1 MDRLCEFCCWAGR
14 RGFGASAATPKYGAD
29 AFMFRVLFEWRGFWA
44 REGLGRGSSMKRVVD
59 VEGFFSTTMS
69 WEPVLILV
77 LGWASRLCLGVLLA
91 GVVGRAD

>member
-1 MDRLCEFCCWAGR
+1 
-14 RGFGASAATPKYGAD
+14 
-29 AFMFRVLFEWRGFWA
+29 
-44 REGLGRGSSMKRVVD
+44 MKRVVD